1 MVSRRRLALI
11 AGASAAAV
19 AGIALAR
26 RVLAAPA
33 PAGQEYVLIGNHS
46 SSFSLDPLYSVGSVM
61 ERESDPSTGF
71 EWVRLVSSRPI
82 LEIKDAWSRCS
93 AYWREGAVV
102 RVAGCRL
109 ASDLINQMSGQFGGC
124 LGRDHS
130 WRMESMHYLWNC
142 YLYPLVSEGQ
152 VGTQG
157 QNLCD
162 ISLTYPLPPT
172 DWIQLGTEL
181 AFSTAGTT
189 GTVRLLLSVYDSTPL
204 DFHFSQ
210 DNVTD
215 TYQSYYFVTPRFGP
229 LSPRR
234 FVLSDEGSSS
244 YPYMVRNAVLM
255 LHMVLGPE
263 FLQWLLDLIRQVL
276 AAILGSVPPQVQV
289 QVDTNPGVFLGEAF

>member
-1 MVSRRRLALI
+1 MERRRLALI

-19 AGIALAR
+19 AGIMLAK
-26 RVLAAPA
+26 RVLAAPS

-46 SSFSLDPLYSVGSVM
+46 SSFSLDPLYSVGSVV
-61 ERESDPSTGF
+61 EQESDPTGF

-82 LEIKDAWSRCS
+82 SEIKDAWSRCS
-93 AYWREGAVV
+93 AYWREGAVA

-109 ASDLINQMSGQFGGC
+109 ASELINRMSGKFRGC

-142 YLYPLVSEGQ
+142 YLFPLSSEAQ

-162 ISLTYPLPPT
+162 ISLYHSLPPT
-172 DWIQLGTEL
+172 DWMQLNTEL

-189 GTVRLLLSVYDSTPL
+189 GTVRLLLRVYDSTSL

-210 DNVTD
+210 NNVTD
-215 TYQSYYFVTPRFGP
+215 TYQTYYFVTPRFGP
-229 LSPRR
+229 LSPRG

-263 FLQWLLDLIRQVL
+263 FLQWLLDLIRQEL
-276 AAILGSVPPQVQV
+276 AAIFGSVPPQVQV
-289 QVDTNPGVFLGEAF
+289 QVDTNPGVFLGQAF

>member
-11 AGASAAAV
+11 AGSSAAAV

-26 RVLAAPA
+26 RVLAAA
-33 PAGQEYVLIGNHS
+33 PAGQEYVLVGNHS
-46 SSFSLDPLYSVGSVM
+46 YSLSLGPLNSVGLVV
-61 ERESDPSTGF
+61 EREYDPPTGF

-82 LEIKDAWSRCS
+82 SEVKDAWFRCS
-93 AYWREGAVV
+93 AYWREGAVA
-102 RVAGCRL
+102 RIAGCRL
-109 ASDLINQMSGQFGGC
+109 ASDLINRLSGRFGNF

-130 WRMESMHYLWNC
+130 WRMESMCYLWNC
-142 YLYPLVSEGQ
+142 YLFPLVSGGQ

-162 ISLTYPLPPT
+162 ISLDYPLPPT
-172 DWIQLGTEL
+172 DWIDLETEL

-189 GTVRLLLSVYDSTPL
+189 GTVRLLLSVYDSTSL

-215 TYQSYYFVTPRFGP
+215 TYQTYYFVTPRFGP

-244 YPYMVRNAVLM
+244 YPYMVRNAVLR

-289 QVDTNPGVFLGEAF
+289 QVDTNPGVFLGQAF